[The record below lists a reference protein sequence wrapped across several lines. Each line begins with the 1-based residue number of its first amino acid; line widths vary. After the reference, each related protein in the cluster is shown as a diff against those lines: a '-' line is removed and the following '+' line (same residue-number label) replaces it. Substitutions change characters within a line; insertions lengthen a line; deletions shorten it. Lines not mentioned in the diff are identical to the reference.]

1 MYKSRLAWLAGM
13 VVDLAAGATPIVGGA
28 VYFYV
33 LISKLFRGCEAL
45 SDCMVAVSISPMVVF
60 LMVCGAI
67 MLRDILKGD

>member
-1 MYKSRLAWLAGM
+1 MAGM
-13 VVDLAAGATPIVGGA
+13 VVGLAAGATPIVGGA
-28 VYFYV
+28 VYFYM
-33 LISKLFRGCEAL
+33 LISKLFRGCEVF

>member
-13 VVDLAAGATPIVGGA
+13 VVGLAAGATPIVGGA

-33 LISKLFRGCEAL
+33 LIGKLFSGCEVF
-45 SDCMVAVSISPMVVF
+45 SDYMVAAHISPMVAF
-60 LMVCGAI
+60 PMVCGAI

>member
-13 VVDLAAGATPIVGGA
+13 VVGLAAGATPIVCGA
-28 VYFYV
+28 VYFYA
-33 LISKLFRGCEAL
+33 LIGKLFSGCKVF
-45 SDCMVAVSISPMVVF
+45 SDCMVAVSISPMVAF